1 MRFFRPLVR
10 ILLLCIGLVFLIS
23 CGRDISRQ
31 SLADI
36 ESILDSRP
44 DSALILLRQVDTT
57 ALRGRAAKA
66 SFALLH
72 AAALDKNYIDTADT
86 RIVQPAVD
94 WYDRH
99 GTPEQRLK
107 AWMYLGTEQL
117 NGEDYGEAIVS
128 FYEALESVPK
138 VGDNNL
144 IGILYS
150 KIADTYTVT
159 LDYAQASSFIDK
171 SIESFKS
178 CGRSD
183 QESIELLRKATN
195 LSQRRL
201 WDEANISFNELLS
214 RKSIDTWIKRKAEI
228 EYGMFLL
235 NRPDP
240 DEVQAERI
248 ISSAINEGGSLE
260 SPPQIYAYAYLL
272 KSQGKAK
279 ESDTI
284 LRLIQQYPNKDE
296 YSYHYWNYRWH
307 LKSGDKGA
315 AHSSLWAAMSAMD
328 SIRRKSYEHSA
339 ANSQRSFLEST
350 STERALRIENQKR
363 KAMITYL
370 LCLVLALILL
380 ALYLLYIN
388 VLKRRRADEE
398 RLSLV
403 IDNLKNQID
412 YLKKSGKHKASL
424 TFLGEIYEE
433 AYRGGG
439 DAAENL
445 TKVIKRRIGDLKSD
459 PAAQREFEGMVDSKM
474 NGIMKKFRSDC
485 PGLSESDYRMSSYY
499 FAGFDNTTVMIIM
512 GVSSLTN
519 MRSRKRY
526 LKRKLVSKYG
536 EVGQR
541 YAYLFES

>member
-1 MRFFRPLVR
+1 M
-10 ILLLCIGLVFLIS
+10 
-23 CGRDISRQ
+23 
-31 SLADI
+31 
-36 ESILDSRP
+36 
-44 DSALILLRQVDTT
+44 ALIRQIDT
-57 ALRGRAAKA
+57 ASLRGKAARAKF
-66 SFALLH
+66 SLLH

-86 RIVQPAVD
+86 RIAQPAVD

-117 NGEDYGEAIVS
+117 NGEDYGKAIVS

-201 WDEANISFNELLS
+201 WDEANIS
-214 RKSIDTWIKRKAEI
+214 
-228 EYGMFLL
+228 
-235 NRPDP
+235 
-240 DEVQAERI
+240 
-248 ISSAINEGGSLE
+248 LE

-272 KSQGKAK
+272 KSQGKAT

-412 YLKKSGKHKASL
+412 YLNKSGKHKASL

-439 DAAENL
+439 DAVENL

>member
-1 MRFFRPLVR
+1 MRFCRPLVR

-171 SIESFKS
+171 SIESFK
-178 CGRSD
+178 
-183 QESIELLRKATN
+183 
-195 LSQRRL
+195 
-201 WDEANISFNELLS
+201 
-214 RKSIDTWIKRKAEI
+214 
-228 EYGMFLL
+228 
-235 NRPDP
+235 
-240 DEVQAERI
+240 
-248 ISSAINEGGSLE
+248 
-260 SPPQIYAYAYLL
+260 
-272 KSQGKAK
+272 
-279 ESDTI
+279 
-284 LRLIQQYPNKDE
+284 
-296 YSYHYWNYRWH
+296 
-307 LKSGDKGA
+307 
-315 AHSSLWAAMSAMD
+315 
-328 SIRRKSYEHSA
+328 
-339 ANSQRSFLEST
+339 
-350 STERALRIENQKR
+350 
-363 KAMITYL
+363 
-370 LCLVLALILL
+370 
-380 ALYLLYIN
+380 
-388 VLKRRRADEE
+388 
-398 RLSLV
+398 
-403 IDNLKNQID
+403 
-412 YLKKSGKHKASL
+412 
-424 TFLGEIYEE
+424 
-433 AYRGGG
+433 
-439 DAAENL
+439 
-445 TKVIKRRIGDLKSD
+445 
-459 PAAQREFEGMVDSKM
+459 
-474 NGIMKKFRSDC
+474 
-485 PGLSESDYRMSSYY
+485 
-499 FAGFDNTTVMIIM
+499 
-512 GVSSLTN
+512 
-519 MRSRKRY
+519 
-526 LKRKLVSKYG
+526 
-536 EVGQR
+536 
-541 YAYLFES
+541 